1 LRQCQEQ
8 PLWATQAFWFVNA
21 SQASAVPMQ
30 PPPKAH
36 FVDVSHWDFVEPL
49 QKLGRLTHVEVEKSV
64 MHSGA
69 FMQAVLVVYIE
80 QFVVTVQVGAA
91 NPQPVCA
98 THALIIV
105 YVPQVVAVP
114 AHRACPPS
122 PALPST
128 PPSRTTA
135 HEIVAPG
142 ARQNPSPSHVKPLGQ
157 SCGP

>member
-1 LRQCQEQ
+1 
-8 PLWATQAFWFVNA
+8 
-21 SQASAVPMQ
+21 
-30 PPPKAH
+30 
-36 FVDVSHWDFVEPL
+36 
-49 QKLGRLTHVEVEKSV
+49 LTHVEVEKSV

-69 FMQAVLVVYIE
+69 FMQAVFVVYIE
-80 QFVVTVQVGAA
+80 QFVVTVQVGAVK
-91 NPQPVCA
+91 PQPVCA

-142 ARQNPSPSHVKPLGQ
+142 ARQKPSPSHVKPLGQ